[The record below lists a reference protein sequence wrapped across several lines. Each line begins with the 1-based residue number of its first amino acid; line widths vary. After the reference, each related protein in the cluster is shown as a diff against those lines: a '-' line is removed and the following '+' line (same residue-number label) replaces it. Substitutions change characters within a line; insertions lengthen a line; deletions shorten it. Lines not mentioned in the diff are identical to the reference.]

1 MRSWTRGEA
10 RRTGRSGN
18 APVHLTRPYE
28 DRHGAGEQAT
38 MGLGDYGARPGR
50 SPRTG
55 KKART
60 DGSVNSRFGQ
70 NKTFRMVWAPRH
82 QRFAAPC
89 HATWTARSRRSSAS
103 PHTEAEASQ
112 RHTSRPHRQ
121 PTGTGEVS
129 TVVACPFGI
138 QLVNSGRHLLDG
150 GSVLERQSKH
160 SVCGKVRRHDRSAR
174 GERLDDYAAKR
185 FTTRRMN

>member
-10 RRTGRSGN
+10 QRTGRSGN

-82 QRFAAPC
+82 QRFAAPVPC
-89 HATWTARSRRSSAS
+89 YVDGSFA
-103 PHTEAEASQ
+103 
-112 RHTSRPHRQ
+112 
-121 PTGTGEVS
+121 
-129 TVVACPFGI
+129 TVVSIA
-138 QLVNSGRHLLDG
+138 
-150 GSVLERQSKH
+150 
-160 SVCGKVRRHDRSAR
+160 
-174 GERLDDYAAKR
+174 
-185 FTTRRMN
+185 

>member
-10 RRTGRSGN
+10 QRTGRSGN

-38 MGLGDYGARPGR
+38 MGLGDYQARPGR

-70 NKTFRMVWAPRH
+70 NKTFRMVWARGTSVSPPRAMLRGRLVRGGRQH
-82 QRFAAPC
+82 RLILMQK
-89 HATWTARSRRSSAS
+89 RRRLILLALIV
-103 PHTEAEASQ
+103 
-112 RHTSRPHRQ
+112 Q
-121 PTGTGEVS
+121 P
-129 TVVACPFGI
+129 
-138 QLVNSGRHLLDG
+138 
-150 GSVLERQSKH
+150 
-160 SVCGKVRRHDRSAR
+160 
-174 GERLDDYAAKR
+174 
-185 FTTRRMN
+185 